1 MKVIF
6 LDIDG
11 VMKEEDYDAEFKD
24 ECFARLKRIVDETG
38 AEIILS
44 SSWRIYYWQFVENGY
59 MPNEK
64 WSESDSEG
72 ILDLYRHFEKYG
84 LKVAGRTD
92 YTIRS
97 GPSSRPDEIRRWIAD
112 KEDLESF
119 CIIDDDD
126 FYRWKWLSQF
136 LVITRVRTTNERG
149 YPDWQR
155 TLSDADVERAI
166 AILNWDN
173 KAVIEETVAYINDH
187 PDADLSLEAL
197 AARANLSAIHFHNC
211 FKAASGRTLHRFVEE
226 RRLKH
231 AMELL
236 LSTDMTLTEI
246 AFTCG
251 FSSQSYFSYVFKRS
265 TGLTPR
271 AYAKSANSRYR
282 YASP

>member
-126 FYRWKWLSQF
+126 FYMWKWLSQF
-136 LVITRVRTTNERG
+136 LVITRVRTKNERG
-149 YPDWQR
+149 YPAWQR

-166 AILNWDN
+166 SILNRDN
-173 KAVIEETVAYINDH
+173 KAVIEEQ
-187 PDADLSLEAL
+187 L
-197 AARANLSAIHFHNC
+197 
-211 FKAASGRTLHRFVEE
+211 
-226 RRLKH
+226 
-231 AMELL
+231 
-236 LSTDMTLTEI
+236 
-246 AFTCG
+246 
-251 FSSQSYFSYVFKRS
+251 
-265 TGLTPR
+265 
-271 AYAKSANSRYR
+271 
-282 YASP
+282 

>member
-11 VMKEEDYDAEFKD
+11 VLKEEDYDAEFKD
-24 ECFARLKRIVDETG
+24 ECFARLRKIVDATS

-44 SSWRIYYWQFVENGY
+44 SSWRTHYWEFVENGY
-59 MPNEK
+59 QT
-64 WSESDSEG
+64 DSEE
-72 ILDLYRHFEKYG
+72 IRDLYNHFEKYG

-136 LVITRVRTTNERG
+136 LVITRIRTKDERG

-155 TLSDADVERAI
+155 TLSDADAERAI
-166 AILNWDN
+166 AILNRDN
-173 KAVIEETVAYINDH
+173 KAVIEEQ
-187 PDADLSLEAL
+187 
-197 AARANLSAIHFHNC
+197 F
-211 FKAASGRTLHRFVEE
+211 
-226 RRLKH
+226 
-231 AMELL
+231 
-236 LSTDMTLTEI
+236 
-246 AFTCG
+246 
-251 FSSQSYFSYVFKRS
+251 
-265 TGLTPR
+265 
-271 AYAKSANSRYR
+271 
-282 YASP
+282 

>member
-11 VMKEEDYDAEFKD
+11 VMKEEDYNAEFKD

-44 SSWRIYYWQFVENGY
+44 SSWRIYYWEFIENGY
-59 MPNEK
+59 HADDEK
-64 WSESDSEG
+64 
-72 ILDLYRHFEKYG
+72 ILSLHSYFEKYG

-92 YTIRS
+92 YTRRS
-97 GPSSRPDEIRRWIAD
+97 GPASRPDEIRRWIAD

-136 LVITRVRTTNERG
+136 LVITRVRTKDERG

-166 AILNWDN
+166 AILNRDN
-173 KAVIEETVAYINDH
+173 KAAIEEQ
-187 PDADLSLEAL
+187 
-197 AARANLSAIHFHNC
+197 F
-211 FKAASGRTLHRFVEE
+211 
-226 RRLKH
+226 
-231 AMELL
+231 
-236 LSTDMTLTEI
+236 
-246 AFTCG
+246 
-251 FSSQSYFSYVFKRS
+251 
-265 TGLTPR
+265 
-271 AYAKSANSRYR
+271 
-282 YASP
+282 